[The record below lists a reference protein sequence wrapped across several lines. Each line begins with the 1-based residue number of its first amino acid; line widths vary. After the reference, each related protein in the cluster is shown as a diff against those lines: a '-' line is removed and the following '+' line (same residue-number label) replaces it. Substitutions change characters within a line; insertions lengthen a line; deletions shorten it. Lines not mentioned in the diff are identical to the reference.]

1 MSDDTST
8 ALLRKEGAEEE
19 EEDLIAR
26 AAGEEDEIVIHAGMT
41 PWQKATAFFGPGLL
55 IATVYIDPGQI
66 VVDMETGSAFQ
77 YRMLWAML
85 AANAMGLMF
94 QHLCSRLAIVTGRNL
109 AVECRLEYPRGM
121 RIFLWLT
128 VELASIAADLG
139 YVMGKGGRTTQRPSH
154 FNHPVTRYYYV
165 FFFFARNKHC
175 AFV

>member
-1 MSDDTST
+1 MRACHALFTTTAVANCCYVRVPWGHQQHYYQNNLSDKIATST
-8 ALLRKEGAEEE
+8 PLVMGTNEYDDDDV
-19 EEDLIAR
+19 EEDLNAGK
-26 AAGEEDEIVIHAGMT
+26 AGEEDEIVIHAGMT

-109 AVECRLEYPRGM
+109 AVECRLEYPRAM
-121 RIFLWLT
+121 RIFLWLS
-128 VELASIAADLG
+128 LI
-139 YVMGKGGRTTQRPSH
+139 H
-154 FNHPVTRYYYV
+154 I
-165 FFFFARNKHC
+165 
-175 AFV
+175 